1 MSAVSAEY
9 ATHARRAAAYVA
21 HANAQRT
28 DGMVAILED
37 IGPDFHAFFS
47 FAAALAQIAVEA
59 MRDASHGD
67 VELVEQRL
75 QMIAALASI
84 EEVS

>member
-1 MSAVSAEY
+1 MTVSAEY

-21 HANAQRT
+21 HANRQNT

-37 IGPDFHAFFS
+37 IGPDFHSFFAFVN
-47 FAAALAQIAVEA
+47 AVAQIAVEA

-67 VELVEQRL
+67 VALVEQRL

-84 EEVS
+84 EEVG

>member
-28 DGMVAILED
+28 EGMVAILED
-37 IGPDFHAFFS
+37 IGPDFHAFFA
-47 FAAALAQIAVEA
+47 FAAAVAQIAVEA
-59 MRDASHGD
+59 MRECSYNDIN
-67 VELVEQRL
+67 LVDERL
-75 QMIAALASI
+75 QRIAMLACI
-84 EEVS
+84 DEVA